1 MSYFGPFG
9 PSVFSSRPHAAGVQR
24 DQEIPVVGK
33 CYQLGSKD
41 PMDPQDYIGQ
51 YVGVVD
57 GHHLFRRTF
66 KVGIIRD
73 TKISSEGL
81 RDVYLRECP
90 SGGGRRRNKHKKTKK
105 AHRNKSHKRKN

>member
-1 MSYFGPFG
+1 MSYFGSSG
-9 PSVFSSRPHAAGVQR
+9 AFSSRPHTIGVR
-24 DQEIPVVGK
+24 RNQEIPVVGK

-51 YVGVVD
+51 YVGDV
-57 GHHLFRRTF
+57 GERHIFRKTF
-66 KVGIIRD
+66 KVGIITD

-90 SGGGRRRNKHKKTKK
+90 LAGGRRRNKHKKTKK
-105 AHRNKSHKRKN
+105 AHRNKSHTRKN